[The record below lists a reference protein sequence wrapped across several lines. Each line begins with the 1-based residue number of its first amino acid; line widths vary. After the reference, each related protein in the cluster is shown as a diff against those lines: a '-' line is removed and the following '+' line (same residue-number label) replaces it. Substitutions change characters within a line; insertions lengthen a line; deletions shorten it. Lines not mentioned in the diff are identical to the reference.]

1 MHALNYG
8 TIDLI
13 LITILIL
20 GSIIGVQVGQKLGEK
35 IDSTEFKTILAI
47 LILAVGIAIAFERF
61 IKEKVIIE
69 KVMNGVDQLGPL
81 GDFILQYS
89 KDLPTFYG
97 LTSVVL
103 AIILGVGAAG
113 VRKLASDWN
122 KKRIAKLKASD

>member
-1 MHALNYG
+1 M
-8 TIDLI
+8 
-13 LITILIL
+13 IL
-20 GSIIGVQVGQKLGEK
+20 GSIIGVQVGQKIGEK

-61 IKEKVIIE
+61 IKDEVVVEKVI
-69 KVMNGVDQLGPL
+69 NGVDQLGPL

-113 VRKLASDWN
+113 VRKLVSDWN
-122 KKRIAKLKASD
+122 KNRIAKLKASD